1 MKLDAFC
8 AWRRCIGMN
17 HNRRMDSAT
26 HITHVNRAGLW
37 GPRLAAFLLA
47 ALAAASA
54 VYWGLKWPG
63 SDATGAKSSA
73 ALVATSEGPAPD
85 PSALARAL
93 GGGNA
98 PDSTVAAVAT
108 LAAPSRMALMG
119 VVANPKSPK
128 NGGAALISIDG
139 KPARPYRVGS
149 RVDDNTVLQSVGP
162 RSAVLAATLDGPAS
176 QILELPAFK
185 R

>member
-1 MKLDAFC
+1 VKSEGFC
-8 AWRRCIGMN
+8 ALRGWFGLN
-17 HNRRMDSAT
+17 HNRRMSSAT
-26 HITHVNRAGLW
+26 NTNRAGLW

-63 SDATGAKSSA
+63 NDATGSKGA
-73 ALVATSEGPAPD
+73 AAAVATSEGPVAD

-93 GGGNA
+93 GGGNGPVSA
-98 PDSTVAAVAT
+98 LAT
-108 LAAPSRMALMG
+108 ADTSATPGRMVLMG
-119 VVANPKSPK
+119 VVANPTSPK

-139 KPARPYRVGS
+139 KPAKPYRVGT

-176 QILELPAFK
+176 QTLELPVFK

>member
-1 MKLDAFC
+1 MA
-8 AWRRCIGMN
+8 
-17 HNRRMDSAT
+17 SVT
-26 HITHVNRAGLW
+26 HINHAGLW

-63 SDATGAKSSA
+63 SDAAGNRGSVTV
-73 ALVATSEGPAPD
+73 VATSEGPVAD
-85 PSALARAL
+85 PGALARAL

-98 PDSTVAAVAT
+98 PATTTIAAVAT
-108 LAAPSRMALMG
+108 QAASGRMVLMG

-139 KPARPYRVGS
+139 KPAKPYRVGT

-176 QILELPAFK
+176 QTLELPVFK